1 MLGQM
6 MQLPLTIPSLLEFA
20 ARYHG
25 DCPIVS
31 RTVEGP
37 IHRYCYADMARRA
50 KQLGNALRG
59 LGLDESGI
67 VGTLAWNGYRHLE
80 LYYGVAGIGAVCHTI
95 NPRLFVEQIV
105 YIINHADDRYLFTD
119 LSFVGLLEGIA
130 DKLKN
135 VRGFIVLTDRAHMP
149 ATTLPNVLCY
159 EELLADQPDKCEWR
173 VTDEN
178 SAASLCYTSG
188 TTGNPRGVLYSHRST
203 VLHSMAVNFADAF
216 GLTARDAVL
225 PVVPM
230 FHVNAWGIPY
240 AAPAAGC
247 KLVMPGPHL
256 DGPSLAQLMEDE
268 GVTVSAGVPTVWLNL
283 LAHIQKTGQRPSR
296 LNRVVIGGSACPP
309 AMMDD
314 FEKLGIQTIHAWGM
328 TELSPLG
335 TINRP
340 TRRSEGLPKE
350 KQHDVALK
358 QGRPLFG
365 VAIKIV
371 DAAGE
376 ELPSD
381 GTSFGTLK
389 ARGYWVCNGYFR
401 QEPVAAHAESGWF
414 DTGDVATIDADGF
427 MKIVDRTKDVI
438 KSGGEW
444 ISSIDLENVAVAHP
458 AVREAAA
465 IGRPDEKWG
474 ERPIIVV
481 VLKPGA
487 TASAEEIRA
496 FYRGKVGKWC
506 EPDTVLIAESLPHT
520 ATGKL
525 LKTELRRIY
534 APTPGAAGGSAKP

>member
-6 MQLPLTIPSLLEFA
+6 MQVPLTVPSLLDFA

-25 DCPIVS
+25 DREIVS

-37 IHRYCYADMARRA
+37 IHRYRYADLAKRT
-50 KQLGNALRG
+50 KQLANALTG
-59 LGLDESGI
+59 LGLGDGDV

-80 LYYGVAGIGAVCHTI
+80 LYYGIAGIGAVCHTI
-95 NPRLFVEQIV
+95 NPRLFVEQLV
-105 YIINHADDRYLFTD
+105 YIINHADDRYVFTD
-119 LSFVGLLEGIA
+119 LSFIGLLEGFA

-149 ATTLPNVLCY
+149 VTALPNVLCY
-159 EELLADQPDKCEWR
+159 EELLAGQSDAYDWR
-173 VTDEN
+173 VENEN
-178 SAASLCYTSG
+178 SGASLCYTSG

-216 GLTARDAVL
+216 ALTARDAVL

-230 FHVNAWGIPY
+230 FHVNAWGIPH
-240 AAPAAGC
+240 AAPASGC
-247 KLVMPGPHL
+247 KIVMPGPNL

-283 LAHIQKTGQRPSR
+283 LAHIHQTGQRPSR
-296 LNRVVIGGSACPP
+296 LDRVVIGGSACPP

-314 FEKLGIQTIHAWGM
+314 FEKLGIHTIHAWGM

-340 TRRSEGLPKE
+340 TRKSETLPKE
-350 KQHDVALK
+350 QQREVALK

-365 VAIKIV
+365 VQIKIV
-371 DAAGE
+371 DAAGKD
-376 ELPSD
+376 LPAD

-389 ARGYWVCNGYFR
+389 ARGYWVCNSYFR
-401 QEPVAAHAESGWF
+401 QEPVAAHAEPGWF

-474 ERPIIVV
+474 ERPIIMV
-481 VLKPGA
+481 VLKPDASA
-487 TASAEEIRA
+487 TAEEIRA

-506 EPDTVLIAESLPHT
+506 EPDTVLIVDSLPHT

-525 LKTELRRIY
+525 LKTELRRLY
-534 APTPGAAGGSAKP
+534 VQLPTTPASPAKA